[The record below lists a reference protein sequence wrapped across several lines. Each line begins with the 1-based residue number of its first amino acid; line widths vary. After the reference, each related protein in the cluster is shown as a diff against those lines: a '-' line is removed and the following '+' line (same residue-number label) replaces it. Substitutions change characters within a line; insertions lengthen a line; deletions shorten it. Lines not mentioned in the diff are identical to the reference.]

1 MKYEQLWNWRTGFV
15 LSNLKNNV
23 WSVSDGNPYIK
34 TGGTHFADP
43 RPVWSLNFKYRTTLV
58 QKVSTAEEDHGWI
71 MAEVSRN
78 YLELDDAFG
87 RIPEVDAQE
96 ESCVILTI
104 LSERNE
110 NLESFGGLL
119 GDGGVQ
125 VELDYEPGTPVD
137 DRVAAEFAAAEMDA
151 EEQGEEIVGRD
162 IPEFQQVAPA
172 LREDIADENQVIVGD
187 LVITPNSSVVTLR
200 ETAKYLKFLAS
211 GSKTKIFRRIRNEHI
226 KSLRLASL
234 QAARQEYQAL
244 NPEPRFDDAP
254 AQPSERERKLH
265 EVTHVPFKEWCSFC
279 VKGKSKNNSKH
290 ATSLPEVAQREHPT
304 VQADFYTLVGN
315 LSALILID
323 CWTKYVMAEPL
334 RNKNQGVVGQVVAR
348 FLATMG
354 YFQKVE
360 LAFDNEPVLAAGMR
374 MAQNIRANHGLE
386 TILQPGL
393 MYNKSR
399 TSLAERTIQTV
410 RGQGKTFIAYVEHKI
425 AAKLPEEH
433 PLHAWAMIH
442 ASWILNRFH
451 VSNVTG
457 VTSHMALRGRPYN
470 GRICSFACEVYAL
483 DPLQARYQRQWRR
496 GVWLTKDEADHS
508 VVCVGTHELIRSEA
522 VPKNR

>member
-1 MKYEQLWNWRTGFV
+1 
-15 LSNLKNNV
+15 
-23 WSVSDGNPYIK
+23 
-34 TGGTHFADP
+34 
-43 RPVWSLNFKYRTTLV
+43 
-58 QKVSTAEEDHGWI
+58 
-71 MAEVSRN
+71 
-78 YLELDDAFG
+78 
-87 RIPEVDAQE
+87 
-96 ESCVILTI
+96 
-104 LSERNE
+104 
-110 NLESFGGLL
+110 
-119 GDGGVQ
+119 
-125 VELDYEPGTPVD
+125 
-137 DRVAAEFAAAEMDA
+137 
-151 EEQGEEIVGRD
+151 
-162 IPEFQQVAPA
+162 
-172 LREDIADENQVIVGD
+172 
-187 LVITPNSSVVTLR
+187 
-200 ETAKYLKFLAS
+200 
-211 GSKTKIFRRIRNEHI
+211 
-226 KSLRLASL
+226 
-234 QAARQEYQAL
+234 
-244 NPEPRFDDAP
+244 
-254 AQPSERERKLH
+254 
-265 EVTHVPFKEWCSFC
+265 
-279 VKGKSKNNSKH
+279 
-290 ATSLPEVAQREHPT
+290 
-304 VQADFYTLVGN
+304 
-315 LSALILID
+315 
-323 CWTKYVMAEPL
+323 
-334 RNKNQGVVGQVVAR
+334 
-348 FLATMG
+348 MG

-522 VPKNR
+522 VPKKQMSVGILR